1 MTTHANAHELA
12 PEGAWFKSSYSD
24 GEGLNC
30 IEVADLTTHP
40 AERIGVRDSKNPQG
54 PALLLTL
61 PAWTAF
67 MASVAES

>member
-30 IEVADLTTHP
+30 LEVADLTAHS
-40 AERIGVRDSKNPQG
+40 AEGIGVRDSKNPQG

-67 MASVAES
+67 LTSVVRA